1 MEDYQLYITAQ
12 QLLPVLAWMGQMFQ
26 LALRWMLLAVVVA
39 QQVFRPLQWQEATED
54 SMVRVVVAVVAAADL
69 HLAKAAMDRKVLL

>member
-1 MEDYQLYITAQ
+1 
-12 QLLPVLAWMGQMFQ
+12 
-26 LALRWMLLAVVVA
+26 MLLAVVVA